1 MKLLKLLFCCIALSF
16 SSFWL
21 CQGNDSSTVKILSQQ
36 NYQDMYSTES
46 DSDNSLKNK
55 GSHKRKRQKYSN
67 RVHEKYRKHVLPR
80 SKKPLSVKALKNF
93 NDVRKKMQ
101 KTVDYALASS
111 KSIKRSVKSYFSSD
125 FEVLLLKMTS
135 PDDNPP
141 DDLDVDRFTATIET
155 FVRNMD
161 VTSVSNPYRVTLR
174 KIWSKLTE
182 TDFRT
187 TVKGLYLL
195 HILLR
200 YSQPE
205 DALVFRTLL
214 SKMMRE
220 RCSKSKSKYF
230 DITKMCH
237 GSQDRISTSN
247 FISQYATFVL
257 KRAKTFTSSFE
268 EMKLITESMDV
279 DDICAQMFKAK
290 KLIDAAL
297 DCKSSLD
304 INHSIGA
311 VIIMCLKCIAIDV
324 KDLFIL
330 FYEKLKWIET
340 ESINGNLFHV
350 WKKEEVKAMLK
361 HLVEFYDDRYE
372 IITRNLDEINNLLDN
387 QGCDSIDTIS
397 HLPKHF

>member
-1 MKLLKLLFCCIALSF
+1 MMLTLLCYCIFLSIL
-16 SSFWL
+16 SFWL
-21 CQGNDSSTVKILSQQ
+21 CQGNDSSTRKVVSRQ
-36 NYQDMYSTES
+36 NYQGIDRS
-46 DSDNSLKNK
+46 DSGNSLQN
-55 GSHKRKRQKYSN
+55 SSRHKSKRQKYSG
-67 RVHEKYRKHVLPR
+67 RIHRKYRKCVLPR
-80 SKKPLSVKALKNF
+80 SKGPLSIKALNNLNDIRKN
-93 NDVRKKMQ
+93 MQ

-125 FEVLLLKMTS
+125 FEVLLLKITS
-135 PDDNPP
+135 PNDNLP
-141 DDLDVDRFTATIET
+141 DDIDVDRFTATIET

-161 VTSVSNPYRVTLR
+161 VTSASNPYRVTLR

-187 TVKGLYLL
+187 TVKGLYLM

-200 YSQPE
+200 HSQPE
-205 DALVFRTLL
+205 DALIFKTLL

-220 RCSKSKSKYF
+220 RCRKTKSKYF

-237 GSQDRISTSN
+237 SGQDRIYISN
-247 FISQYATFVL
+247 FISRYANFVL

-304 INHSIGA
+304 TNYSVSA
-311 VIIMCLKCIAIDV
+311 VVIMCLKCIAIDV
-324 KDLFIL
+324 KELFIL

-361 HLVEFYDDRYE
+361 HLIEFYDDRYD
-372 IITRNLDEINNLLDN
+372 IITRNLNEINHLLDN
-387 QGCDSIDTIS
+387 QGCESIDTIS